1 MAKLEKLVEQVQT
14 HLDEGEKVL
23 VAVRGSYE
31 IERMGQDST
40 RKGIF
45 AATDHRLVLYAK
57 KMTGYD
63 FEVFPYE
70 NISSIEMGKS
80 MMGHHVKFFAS
91 GNEAKMKWIDK
102 HDDVGELVKTV
113 RSRMRGGSPS
123 ATPAAAEAP
132 KDLAAEIR
140 KLRAARRGP
149 SHA

>member
-31 IERMGQDST
+31 IERMGQDSV

-45 AATDHRLVLYAK
+45 AATDHRLVFYAK

-70 NISSIEMGKS
+70 NISSIEMGK
-80 MMGHHVKFFAS
+80 
-91 GNEAKMKWIDK
+91 
-102 HDDVGELVKTV
+102 
-113 RSRMRGGSPS
+113 
-123 ATPAAAEAP
+123 
-132 KDLAAEIR
+132 
-140 KLRAARRGP
+140 
-149 SHA
+149 